1 MVKYEI
7 KKVFAKN
14 SSKIAILLLL
24 AVCLVTGWFAMSTAY
39 VNEAGES
46 EKGPAAVR
54 KLRTEKEAWSGVLNM
69 ELIAKVI
76 EENRR
81 ISLTPE
87 ATSKDYH
94 QNNIAYSWKQGFS
107 DVRDLLNS
115 SYADGFQE
123 YNYYKADSL
132 LPEQAEDFYPNRT
145 RLLQEW
151 LKEDAAERFSA
162 EEKAYL
168 LQQYEKMPVP
178 LAYEYMEGWTQLF
191 EYSSTIIMIVVLV
204 LGYLVAGIFSD
215 EFQWRTD
222 SVFFTSYHGRNKA
235 ISAKIKAGFVIA
247 TVVYWVVLL
256 LFSLA
261 VLLYY
266 GTSGANSLIQTDW
279 GKWKS
284 IYYITNQQ
292 AYLLITIGGYLGCVF
307 ITSLTMLVSA
317 KTKSTVVAVLVP
329 FMLTFIPSFISGLDY
344 VWVNKIIGLLPDQL
358 LQISMALRLF
368 NLYSVGGNV
377 VGALPILFIMYAVM
391 FTVLQPVI
399 YRVYRLQQ

>member
-1 MVKYEI
+1 M
-7 KKVFAKN
+7 
-14 SSKIAILLLL
+14 
-24 AVCLVTGWFAMSTAY
+24 
-39 VNEAGES
+39 
-46 EKGPAAVR
+46 
-54 KLRTEKEAWSGVLNM
+54 
-69 ELIAKVI
+69 
-76 EENRR
+76 
-81 ISLTPE
+81 
-87 ATSKDYH
+87 
-94 QNNIAYSWKQGFS
+94 
-107 DVRDLLNS
+107 LNS

-132 LPEQAEDFYPNRT
+132 LPEQAENFYPNRT

-292 AYLLITIGGYLGCVF
+292 AYLLITI
-307 ITSLTMLVSA
+307 
-317 KTKSTVVAVLVP
+317 
-329 FMLTFIPSFISGLDY
+329 
-344 VWVNKIIGLLPDQL
+344 
-358 LQISMALRLF
+358 
-368 NLYSVGGNV
+368 
-377 VGALPILFIMYAVM
+377 
-391 FTVLQPVI
+391 
-399 YRVYRLQQ
+399 